1 MKKLLYLFLTVL
13 IVACSSEDG
22 TNNNQSS
29 CNGDNPVYLADNGV
43 TIKACD
49 DAEVYSTGIINGE
62 TYTVVNEIVLRD
74 MIENGDDIT
83 KVVTTKITDMS
94 YLLATEYESF
104 YDFNQ
109 DISSWDVSNVTTM
122 EYMFAEAD
130 LFNQDIS
137 IWDVS
142 NVISLCGMFANATS
156 FNQPIGNWDVSN
168 NECLAAMFQG
178 ATSFNQPIGNW
189 DVSNTIANDVNLY
202 PMQQIFQGAT
212 SFNQDLSNWDVSHV
226 ENMTLMFAFA
236 SSFNQ
241 DISDWD
247 VSNTNNMYRMFTA
260 AYAFNQDLSSWN
272 VDNVTL
278 CNNFSE
284 NATSWTLP
292 QPNFTNCTP

>member
-13 IVACSSEDG
+13 IVGCSDEVGS
-22 TNNNQSS
+22 NNQSS
-29 CNGDNPVYLADNGV
+29 CNGDNPVYLDDNGV

-247 VSNTNNMYRMFTA
+247 VSNVNNMYRMFTA